1 MKKFFAAVFAVAA
14 VCVFGAS
21 ADEEV
26 KQLFN
31 DYHQALFALEA
42 GKIIPMLSPEFV
54 EIAAN
59 GKKMTYREVVK
70 ATEAVDAMQRA
81 LRPEATLLEIAE
93 TMAAAGGPA
102 VTPEMREQFKQ
113 MSSTEE
119 GKQQAAQVKILL
131 NATLGQLKNK
141 MNDAWASRK
150 IVSCK
155 YNGKN
160 AKLVFEMKS
169 VENGKMEKTTWDLVK
184 NGGRWLIKKSVSK
197 YRDL

>member
-21 ADEEV
+21 AEEEV

-42 GKIIPMLSPEFV
+42 GKIVPMLAPEFV

-70 ATEAVDAMQRA
+70 ATQAVDAMTRA
-81 LRPEATLLEIAE
+81 LRPEATLLDISEAV
-93 TMAAAGGPA
+93 AAAGGPA
-102 VTPEMREQFKQ
+102 VTPEMREEYRRK
-113 MSSTEE
+113 SNTEE

-131 NATLGQLKNK
+131 NATLGQLKSK
-141 MNDAWASRK
+141 MNDAWDSRE
-150 IVSCK
+150 IISCK
-155 YNGKN
+155 SDGRT
-160 AKLVFEMKS
+160 AELVFEMRS

-184 NGGRWLIKKSVSK
+184 NGGRWQIRKSVAQYK
-197 YRDL
+197 K